1 MFHVITGAAGVVD
14 DAARQAVA
22 SAPGGSAGFRVQP
35 DQVYE
40 LANRFD
46 AIADKIEGG
55 SWQEVVS
62 LVVAAPGADK
72 PSVDAA
78 GRLTETAVGGA
89 GLVTRLD
96 AYVTELRQAATSLRM
111 TGQQYGLTDHTEG
124 GRLSAGNL

>member
-1 MFHVITGAAGVVD
+1 MFNVITGAVDVVD
-14 DAARQAVA
+14 DALRQAVA
-22 SAPGGSAGFRVQP
+22 SAPGGSVGFRVQP

-40 LANRFD
+40 LANRFN
-46 AIADKIEGG
+46 AIAHKIEGG
-55 SWQEVVS
+55 AGQEIMS

-89 GLVTRLD
+89 GLITRLD
-96 AYVTELRQAATSLRM
+96 AYVTELRKAATSLRM

-124 GRLSAGNL
+124 GRFSAGNL